1 VIENKK
7 IENKNMLENERGR
20 RSVSE
25 MIENI
30 LIVFFFFLNSGKYS
44 EICFSGTEYRA

>member
-7 IENKNMLENERGR
+7 IENKNMLENERG

-44 EICFSGTEYRA
+44 AICFSGTEYRA